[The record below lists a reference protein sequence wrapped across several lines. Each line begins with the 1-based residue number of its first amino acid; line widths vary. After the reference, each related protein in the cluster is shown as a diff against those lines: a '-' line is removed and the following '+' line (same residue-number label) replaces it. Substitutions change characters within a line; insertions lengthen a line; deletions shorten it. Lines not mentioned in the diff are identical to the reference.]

1 MTQYLLA
8 FVQLL
13 AAVATTASAY
23 AAYRSRDN
31 QRAAELA
38 EMKADIR
45 LLLKRMDG
53 AEESLRLAL
62 TDCLEQKRGIA

>member
-23 AAYRSRDN
+23 AAYRNRDN
-31 QRAAELA
+31 RRAAELA

-45 LLLKRMDG
+45 LTLNRLDNL
-53 AEESLRLAL
+53 ENSLRLVLADQL
-62 TDCLEQKRGIA
+62 DQKRGIA